1 MSTADR
7 AAAINKYSAM
17 LDAAADADSVM
28 QELGTPTK
36 LAISLARSYV
46 PGTMQE
52 ETVQESAQ
60 EPAPDSAAESAE
72 EGSQTSDPA
81 ESAAP
86 EEGEAAPA
94 EESGPVFGAGAE
106 LDEEQSQAIES
117 VPEPVQLPE
126 PAPEPEPAPQESAP
140 EESAPEGPRRRLR
153 AGGAVLAVYTIFA
166 IIIGLPV
173 AVVLI
178 AVGLPFLLLGGGI
191 IAAAVFSA
199 VSVVPLLGMFSDILL
214 VSGAGLVF
222 CAVGLVL
229 AWLGAWISISLGS
242 AWIGGAVLR
251 LGRRLCWK
259 EAGL

>member
-17 LDAAADADSVM
+17 LDAAADADAVM

-46 PGTMQE
+46 PGAMQE

-86 EEGEAAPA
+86 A

-117 VPEPVQLPE
+117 APEPVQLPE
-126 PAPEPEPAPQESAP
+126 PEPEPEPAPQEAAP

>member
-17 LDAAADADSVM
+17 LDAAADADAVM

-46 PGTMQE
+46 PGAMQE
-52 ETVQESAQ
+52 EPAQESAQ
-60 EPAPDSAAESAE
+60 KSAPDSAAASAE

-81 ESAAP
+81 ESAAS
-86 EEGEAAPA
+86 EEGEDAPA

-117 VPEPVQLPE
+117 APEPVQLPE
-126 PAPEPEPAPQESAP
+126 PAPQESAP
-140 EESAPEGPRRRLR
+140 AESAPEGPRRRLR

-178 AVGLPFLLLGGGI
+178 AEGLPFLLLGGGI